1 MKFDIPPVEKSQ
13 RFGLLDKIILSI
25 SKDFF
30 AYPLFGYGISGVVN
44 ILFIYLCYKRASFF
58 SICIFLFLYYFF
70 IRIVQIKL
78 LGL

>member
-13 RFGLLDKIILSI
+13 RFGLLDETILSI

-44 ILFIYLCYKRASFF
+44 ILFLYLCYKRTSFF
-58 SICIFLFLYYFF
+58 SICIFLMIYYFF

>member
-13 RFGLLDKIILSI
+13 RFGLLDETILNF

-30 AYPLFGYGISGVVN
+30 VYPLFGYGIGGVVN
-44 ILFIYLCYKRASFF
+44 ILFIYLCYKRTSFF

-70 IRIVQIKL
+70 IRIVQIKV

>member
-13 RFGLLDKIILSI
+13 RFGLLDEIVLGI

-44 ILFIYLCYKRASFF
+44 ILFLYLCYKRASII
-58 SICIFLFLYYFF
+58 SIIIFLFLYYFF
-70 IRIVQIKL
+70 IRIVQIKI